1 MNKLSK
7 EKRSQLILV
16 ALLAVGAMA
25 GLWFCLISYQQG
37 RLQVAARQIKDTQKE
52 IEKTQK
58 VVREAGLIDAELKET
73 AQKLAAV
80 ELDMP
85 SGDLYSWFISRF
97 KQFNVPSYHVD
108 IPQLSQ
114 PLVGEVTIL
123 SGFPY
128 NQATVSVAGTAF
140 FWDLGKFLAD
150 FENRFPYAR
159 IQNLA
164 LEPGPGAGNPE
175 ERERL
180 SFRME
185 IVILLKPNNL

>member
-7 EKRSQLILV
+7 EKRTQLILV
-16 ALLAVGAMA
+16 ALLTLGAMA

-37 RLQVAARQIKDTQKE
+37 RLKVAARQITDTQKE
-52 IEKTQK
+52 IEKTQR
-58 VVREAGLIDAELKET
+58 VVREASQIDAELGTT
-73 AQKLAAV
+73 AGKLAAI

-114 PLVGEVTIL
+114 PVVGEVKIL

-128 NQATVSVAGTAF
+128 NQATVSIAGSAF
-140 FWDLGKFLAD
+140 YWDLGKFLAD

-164 LEPGPGAGNPE
+164 LEAANAAGGPE
-175 ERERL
+175 DREKL

-185 IVILLKPNNL
+185 MVILLKPSNP